1 MAVVRARPKVWKKGG
16 FGNDV
21 LIDLPSGEALDIKA
35 AQARK
40 RAWSAIY
47 LTNHIFEA
55 WENHQEYGHAFA
67 AEACRRVAD
76 LSVAVAEAYGYPFVM
91 TTWRRIGDLL
101 EGLDVLRREVN
112 SDILPLP
119 IKEIDE
125 LDGSTLFEIR
135 MPITGV
141 IETVTERE
149 AVFFGRRRLKNV
161 EDELLLAVEAV
172 VVRENPLNLE
182 DCASHLRM
190 AEKWLEEAAGYVVGS
205 KAFATEI
212 EMFRLCIDV
221 MIDRVNK
228 LPISKKMHNAYDRFC
243 DHLHEVFP
251 DQESGRAYLEE
262 ALWPDGPRC
271 AYCKGD
277 KVRRSTRR
285 ERKSEEQGNHKL
297 MLYRP
302 YWCRTCERP
311 FKATD
316 RTPIGRSFYQDHIS
330 ARATLMLANF
340 KVRQELLAQAIGV
353 SVRVI
358 PRFRSRMM
366 AMDLSR
372 FGVEV
377 LDPAAICAWVAH
389 ASRAGRRIT
398 LASATGSSSDETSS
412 SMSART

>member
-76 LSVAVAEAYGYPFVM
+76 LSVSVAEAYGYPVVM
-91 TTWRRIGDLL
+91 TTWRKIGDLL
-101 EGLDVLRREVN
+101 EGLDVLRKEVN

-119 IKEIDE
+119 IKEIEE
-125 LDGSTLFEIR
+125 LDGSTLFQVR
-135 MPITGV
+135 MPVTGV
-141 IETVTERE
+141 IETMTERE
-149 AVFFGRRRLKNV
+149 AVFFGRRRLRNV
-161 EDELLLAVEAV
+161 EDELLQAVEAV

-190 AEKWLEEAAGYVVGS
+190 AEKWLTEAAGYVVGS
-205 KAFATEI
+205 KAFAAEI

-228 LPISKKMHNAYDRFC
+228 LPIPRKMPNAYDRFC
-243 DHLHEVFP
+243 DHLHEVFH
-251 DQESGRAYLEE
+251 DRESGRAYLEG

-302 YWCRTCERP
+302 HWCKTCERP
-311 FKATD
+311 FKVTD
-316 RTPIGRSFYQDHIS
+316 RTPIGRSFYPDHIS
-330 ARATLMLANF
+330 ARAALVLGNF
-340 KVRQELLAQAIGV
+340 TVRQALLAQAVGV
-353 SVRVI
+353 HVTVVRV
-358 PRFRSRMM
+358 FRERMRD
-366 AMDLSR
+366 MDLR
-372 FGVEV
+372 PFGVEV
-377 LDPAAICAWVAH
+377 LDPAVIQAWVAH

-398 LASATGSSSDETSS
+398 LASETGSSSDGTSS
-412 SMSART
+412 TSART